1 MKQLPSIQ
9 ACRSNS
15 AATGRARRGFALVMV
30 LWVLAGLT
38 VVAVAVAS
46 STRASSESV
55 KLLRERVRGESRFLS
70 TSARL
75 QVLLATGSPS
85 RSHIE
90 GDRGRALADG
100 RSTRVGTDEWVSLQ
114 DTRGLINL
122 NARAQERL
130 SRLLVMCGA
139 AESDVPSLVDALSDY
154 TDADNLK
161 RLNGAEAFDY
171 RSADLPE
178 PRNAKLLSRNEVW
191 RVKGWA
197 ALKPA
202 WQAAGCDDL
211 VTVHN
216 DERFNPNTAPFTLLQ
231 VNGLT
236 PDAASALVES
246 RRDGLPTLAIQRSIG
261 DPNDPTSFLG
271 GGIVGNTLRISHQST
286 SVEWR
291 LVYELELTPLR
302 EGGPW
307 RVHDIRYPLRPTGT
321 PPTQAELPAPDFQL
335 PERDR
340 APRNAPSGLPF
351 AN

>member
-1 MKQLPSIQ
+1 MKRPWLVQCG
-9 ACRSNS
+9 ACH
-15 AATGRARRGFALVMV
+15 ACGPVQRGFALVIV

-55 KLLRERVRGESRFLS
+55 KLLRERVRGEAQFLS
-70 TSARL
+70 TAARL
-75 QVLLATGSPS
+75 QVLLATGVQG
-85 RSHIE
+85 RGHIE
-90 GDRGRALADG
+90 GDRGRAYADG
-100 RSTRVGTDEWVSLQ
+100 RSTRVAVDEWVSLQ

-122 NARAQERL
+122 NARAPERL
-130 SRLLVMCGA
+130 SRLLAVCGA
-139 AESDVPSLVDALSDY
+139 SEQEVASLLDNLADY
-154 TDADNLK
+154 IDSDNLK

-171 RSADLPE
+171 RSANLPE
-178 PRNAKLLSRNEVW
+178 PRNAKLMSRNEVW

-197 ALKPA
+197 GPKSA
-202 WQAAGCDDL
+202 WVAAGCDDL

-216 DERFNPNTAPFTLLQ
+216 DERFNPNTAPSTLLQ
-231 VNGLT
+231 VNGMT
-236 PDAASALVES
+236 QEAASALVEA
-246 RRDGLPTLAIQRSIG
+246 RRDGLPSLTIQRSG
-261 DPNDPTSFLG
+261 ADANDPFGFLG
-271 GGIVGNTLRISHQST
+271 GGFVGSTLRISHQAA

-307 RVHDIRYPLRPTGT
+307 RLHDIRYPPRFPGT
-321 PPTQAELPAPDFQL
+321 PTTQAELPAPDFQL

-340 APRNAPSGLPF
+340 APRNASSGLPF